1 MLFTEAKLNKFT
13 ATKSDFVVYK
23 GGDVGHSPNSTA

>member
-13 ATKSDFVVYK
+13 ATKGDFVVCE
-23 GGDVGHSPNSTA
+23 GGDVPHSPSSIA